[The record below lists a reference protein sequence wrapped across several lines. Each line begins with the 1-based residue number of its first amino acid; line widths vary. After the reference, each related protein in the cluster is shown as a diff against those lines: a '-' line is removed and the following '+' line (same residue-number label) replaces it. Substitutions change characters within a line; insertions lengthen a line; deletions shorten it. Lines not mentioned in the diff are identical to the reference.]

1 MSEINLDELKKIED
15 IISSNDFSSMN
26 NIFKQCITSIFEL
39 LKNHTEQIKKL
50 ENTIDQKCDKT
61 ELINSLVIKA
71 NNADVMK
78 NFNDVTNNLESKVS
92 LDDVNLLINNKVDKI
107 NTELAEI
114 KNSIENKANKN
125 FVISALHTKANKSDS
140 INISVIN
147 KKIEEIE
154 NDLNQLILN
163 IKKQFSA
170 FNEVL
175 IELDNNKIDSQVL
188 NKVTEDINKGINK
201 ILDNNNEDLKND
213 LNENLNK
220 LKNLDDEYKRVN
232 EQEKQRLDSLI
243 KTLDTK
249 IENISDKN
257 IELDTKLS
265 SLSVNNKLEEI
276 VNDLISTI
284 NKDKLDNNTNMNN
297 LNKSMKSLYNEYNIL
312 KNTISNELSVKPNLS
327 DLTELL
333 QNKVDY
339 KTLNSTLSEI
349 GKLKEK
355 IEEKTIKVDSNS
367 NNDYNN
373 NNYNNINNFTYNRRT
388 LTDYNNITPSLNKD
402 IDNLKYEISQ
412 IKESLIMKVDFKELN
427 SYLKGKVNIDDINKA
442 LTIIN
447 EDINSKVDNDYF
459 QKTLKNQSDINK
471 IICTDYIMGKWISSN
486 NEIVNGNIKW
496 NIQSINSSPENFSW
510 ENNSY
515 YITIRNK
522 GIYQIEFILFI
533 DKKQNMNFYPNV
545 LFVIDDTIIKGFTNI
560 ENEIIDEKIA
570 LKYKEYIN
578 LNGRSRLSISLT
590 RNNFINGF
598 MGILIIKEV

>member
-1 MSEINLDELKKIED
+1 MSEINLDEIKKIED
-15 IISSNDFSSMN
+15 IISSNEYSSMN
-26 NIFKQCITSIFEL
+26 DIFKQSINSIFEL
-39 LKNHTEQIKKL
+39 LKNHSEQIKKI
-50 ENTIDQKCDKT
+50 ENTIDQKCDKI

-78 NFNDVTNNLESKVS
+78 NFNDITNNLESKVS
-92 LDDVNLLINNKVDKI
+92 LDDVNLLINNKIDKI

-170 FNEVL
+170 FNDVL

-284 NKDKLDNNTNMNN
+284 NKDKLDNNTNINN
-297 LNKSMKSLYNEYNIL
+297 LNKSMKSLYNEYNVL
-312 KNTISNELSVKPNLS
+312 KNTVNNELSVKPNLS

-339 KTLNSTLSEI
+339 KTLNSTLYELD
-349 GKLKEK
+349 KLKEK
-355 IEEKTIKVDSNS
+355 IEENTIKID
-367 NNDYNN
+367 NNNN
-373 NNYNNINNFTYNRRT
+373 NNINTNNYNNKRSMTEYSNNSTIFT
-388 LTDYNNITPSLNKD
+388 PALNKD

-412 IKESLIMKVDFKELN
+412 IKDSLIMKVDFKELKD
-427 SYLKGKVNIDDINKA
+427 YLKGKVDVNDINKA
-442 LTIIN
+442 LTMIN
-447 EDINSKVDNDYF
+447 EDLNSKVDNNQY
-459 QKTLKNQSDINK
+459 QKTLKNQNDINK
-471 IICTDYIMGKWISSN
+471 LICNDYIMGKWISTN
-486 NEIVNGNIKW
+486 NEIINGNIKW
-496 NIQSINSSPENFSW
+496 NIQSVNSSPDNFSW
-510 ENNSY
+510 DNNNYFIS
-515 YITIRNK
+515 IRNK

-533 DKKQNMNFYPNV
+533 DRKENMNFYPNV
-545 LFVIDDTIIKGFTNI
+545 MIVIDNSIIKGFNNM
-560 ENEIIDEKIA
+560 ENEIYDEKIA
-570 LKYKEYIN
+570 LKFKEYIN
-578 LNGRSRLSISLT
+578 INERSRLSISIS
-590 RNNFINGF
+590 NNNSINGF
-598 MGILIIKEV
+598 MGILIIKEI

>member
-1 MSEINLDELKKIED
+1 MSEINLDEIKKIED
-15 IISSNDFSSMN
+15 IISSNEYSSMN
-26 NIFKQCITSIFEL
+26 DIFKQSINSIFEL
-39 LKNHTEQIKKL
+39 LKNHSEQIKKI
-50 ENTIDQKCDKT
+50 ENTIDQKCDKI

-92 LDDVNLLINNKVDKI
+92 LDDVNLLINNKIDKI

-170 FNEVL
+170 FNDVL

-284 NKDKLDNNTNMNN
+284 NKDKLDNNTNINN
-297 LNKSMKSLYNEYNIL
+297 LNKSMKSLYNEYNVL
-312 KNTISNELSVKPNLS
+312 KNTVNNELSVKPNLS

-339 KTLNSTLSEI
+339 KTLNSTLYELD
-349 GKLKEK
+349 KLKEK
-355 IEEKTIKVDSNS
+355 IEENTIKID
-367 NNDYNN
+367 NNNN
-373 NNYNNINNFTYNRRT
+373 NNINTNNYNNKRSMTEYSNNSTIFT
-388 LTDYNNITPSLNKD
+388 PALNKD

-412 IKESLIMKVDFKELN
+412 IKDSLIMKVDFKELKD
-427 SYLKGKVNIDDINKA
+427 YLKGKVDVNDINKA
-442 LTIIN
+442 LTMIN
-447 EDINSKVDNDYF
+447 EDLNSKVDNNQY
-459 QKTLKNQSDINK
+459 QKTLKNQNDINK
-471 IICTDYIMGKWISSN
+471 LICNDYIMGKWISTN
-486 NEIVNGNIKW
+486 NEIINGNIKW
-496 NIQSINSSPENFSW
+496 NIQSVNSSPDNFSW
-510 ENNSY
+510 DNNNYFIS
-515 YITIRNK
+515 IRNK

-533 DKKQNMNFYPNV
+533 DRKENMNFYPNV
-545 LFVIDDTIIKGFTNI
+545 MIVIDNSIIKGFNNM
-560 ENEIIDEKIA
+560 ENEIYDEKIA
-570 LKYKEYIN
+570 LKFKEYIN
-578 LNGRSRLSISLT
+578 INERSRLSISIS
-590 RNNFINGF
+590 RNNSINSF
-598 MGILIIKEV
+598 MGILIIKEI

>member
-26 NIFKQCITSIFEL
+26 NIFKQSITSIFEL

-78 NFNDVTNNLESKVS
+78 NFNDITNNLESKVS
-92 LDDVNLLINNKVDKI
+92 LDDVNLLINNKIDKI

-170 FNEVL
+170 FNDVL

-284 NKDKLDNNTNMNN
+284 NKDKLDNNTNINN
-297 LNKSMKSLYNEYNIL
+297 LNKSMKSLYNEYNVL
-312 KNTISNELSVKPNLS
+312 KNTVNNELSVKPNLS

-339 KTLNSTLSEI
+339 KTLNSTLYELD
-349 GKLKEK
+349 KLKEK
-355 IEEKTIKVDSNS
+355 IEENTIKID
-367 NNDYNN
+367 NNNN
-373 NNYNNINNFTYNRRT
+373 NNINTNNYNNKRSMTEYSNNSTIFT
-388 LTDYNNITPSLNKD
+388 PALNKD

-412 IKESLIMKVDFKELN
+412 IKDSLIMKVDFKELKD
-427 SYLKGKVNIDDINKA
+427 YLKGKVDVNDINKA
-442 LTIIN
+442 LTMIN
-447 EDINSKVDNDYF
+447 EDLNSKVDNNQY
-459 QKTLKNQSDINK
+459 QKTLKNQNDINK
-471 IICTDYIMGKWISSN
+471 LICNDYIMGKWISTN
-486 NEIVNGNIKW
+486 NEIINGNIKW
-496 NIQSINSSPENFSW
+496 NIQSVNSSPDNFSW
-510 ENNSY
+510 DNNNYFIS
-515 YITIRNK
+515 IRNK

-533 DKKQNMNFYPNV
+533 DRKENMNFYPNV
-545 LFVIDDTIIKGFTNI
+545 MIVIDNSIIKGFNNM
-560 ENEIIDEKIA
+560 ENEIYDEKIA
-570 LKYKEYIN
+570 LKFKEYIN
-578 LNGRSRLSISLT
+578 INERSRLSISIS
-590 RNNFINGF
+590 NNNSINGF
-598 MGILIIKEV
+598 MGILIIKEI

>member
-1 MSEINLDELKKIED
+1 MSEINLDEIKKIED
-15 IISSNDFSSMN
+15 IISSNEYSSMN
-26 NIFKQCITSIFEL
+26 DIFKQSINSIFEL
-39 LKNHTEQIKKL
+39 LKNHSEQIKKI
-50 ENTIDQKCDKT
+50 ENTIDQKCDKI

-213 LNENLNK
+213 LNDNINK

-232 EQEKQRLDSLI
+232 EQEKQGLDSLI

-284 NKDKLDNNTNMNN
+284 NKDKLDNNTNINN
-297 LNKSMKSLYNEYNIL
+297 LNKSMKSLYNEYNVL
-312 KNTISNELSVKPNLS
+312 KNTVNNELSVKPNLS

-339 KTLNSTLSEI
+339 KTLNSTLYELD
-349 GKLKEK
+349 KLKEK
-355 IEEKTIKVDSNS
+355 IEENTIKID
-367 NNDYNN
+367 NNNN
-373 NNYNNINNFTYNRRT
+373 NINTNNYNNKRSMTEYSNNSTIFT
-388 LTDYNNITPSLNKD
+388 PALNKD
-402 IDNLKYEISQ
+402 IDNIKYEISQ
-412 IKESLIMKVDFKELN
+412 IKDSLIMKVDFKELKN
-427 SYLKGKVNIDDINKA
+427 YLKGKVDVDDINKA
-442 LTIIN
+442 LTMIN
-447 EDINSKVDNDYF
+447 EDLNSKVDNIKF
-459 QKTLKNQSDINK
+459 QKTLKNQNDINK
-471 IICTDYIMGKWISSN
+471 LICNDYIMGKWISTN
-486 NEIVNGNIKW
+486 NEIINGNIKW
-496 NIQSINSSPENFSW
+496 NIQSVNSSPDNFSW
-510 ENNSY
+510 DNNNYFIS
-515 YITIRNK
+515 IRNK

-533 DKKQNMNFYPNV
+533 DRKENMNFYPNV
-545 LFVIDDTIIKGFTNI
+545 MIVIDNSIIKGFNNM
-560 ENEIIDEKIA
+560 ENEIYDEKIA
-570 LKYKEYIN
+570 LKFKEYIN
-578 LNGRSRLSISLT
+578 INERSRLSISIS
-590 RNNFINGF
+590 RNNSINSF
-598 MGILIIKEV
+598 MGILIIKEI

>member
-78 NFNDVTNNLESKVS
+78 NFNDITNNLESKVS
-92 LDDVNLLINNKVDKI
+92 LDDVNLLINNKIDKI

-170 FNEVL
+170 FNDVL

-213 LNENLNK
+213 LNDNINK

-284 NKDKLDNNTNMNN
+284 NKDKLDNNTNINN
-297 LNKSMKSLYNEYNIL
+297 LNKSMKSLYNEYNVL
-312 KNTISNELSVKPNLS
+312 KNTVNNELSVKPNLS

-339 KTLNSTLSEI
+339 KTLNSTLYELD
-349 GKLKEK
+349 KLKEK
-355 IEEKTIKVDSNS
+355 IEENTIKID
-367 NNDYNN
+367 NNNN
-373 NNYNNINNFTYNRRT
+373 NNINTNNYNNKRSMTEYSNNSTIFT
-388 LTDYNNITPSLNKD
+388 PALNKD

-412 IKESLIMKVDFKELN
+412 IKDSLIMKVDFKELKD
-427 SYLKGKVNIDDINKA
+427 YLKGKVDVNDINKA
-442 LTIIN
+442 LTMIN
-447 EDINSKVDNDYF
+447 EDLNSKVDNIKF
-459 QKTLKNQSDINK
+459 QKTLKNQNDINK
-471 IICTDYIMGKWISSN
+471 LICNDYIMGKWISTN
-486 NEIVNGNIKW
+486 NEIINGNIKW
-496 NIQSINSSPENFSW
+496 NIQSVNSSPDNFSW
-510 ENNSY
+510 DNNNYFIS
-515 YITIRNK
+515 IRNK

-533 DKKQNMNFYPNV
+533 DRKENMNFYPNV
-545 LFVIDDTIIKGFTNI
+545 MIVIDNSIIKGFNNM
-560 ENEIIDEKIA
+560 ENEIYDEKIA
-570 LKYKEYIN
+570 LKFKEYIN
-578 LNGRSRLSISLT
+578 INERSRLSISIS
-590 RNNFINGF
+590 RNNSINSF
-598 MGILIIKEV
+598 MGILIIKEI

>member
-213 LNENLNK
+213 LNDNINK

-339 KTLNSTLSEI
+339 KTLNSTLHELD
-349 GKLKEK
+349 KLKER
-355 IEEKTIKVDSNS
+355 IEENTIKID
-367 NNDYNN
+367 NNNN
-373 NNYNNINNFTYNRRT
+373 NTNNINNYNNKRSMTEYSNNSTIFT
-388 LTDYNNITPSLNKD
+388 PALNKD
-402 IDNLKYEISQ
+402 IDNIKYEISQ
-412 IKESLIMKVDFKELN
+412 IKDSLIMKVDFKELKN
-427 SYLKGKVNIDDINKA
+427 YLKGKVDVDDINKA
-442 LTIIN
+442 LTMIN
-447 EDINSKVDNDYF
+447 EDLNSKVDNINF
-459 QKTLKNQSDINK
+459 QKTLKNQNDINK
-471 IICTDYIMGKWISSN
+471 LICNDYIMGKWISTN
-486 NEIVNGNIKW
+486 NEIINGNIKW
-496 NIQSINSSPENFSW
+496 NIQSVNSSPDNFSW
-510 ENNSY
+510 ENNNYFIS
-515 YITIRNK
+515 IRNK

-533 DKKQNMNFYPNV
+533 DRKENMNFYPNV
-545 LFVIDDTIIKGFTNI
+545 MIVIDNSIIKGFNNM
-560 ENEIIDEKIA
+560 ENEIYDEKIA
-570 LKYKEYIN
+570 LKFKEYIN
-578 LNGRSRLSISLT
+578 INERSRLSISIS
-590 RNNFINGF
+590 NNNSINGF
-598 MGILIIKEV
+598 MGILIIKEI

>member
-170 FNEVL
+170 FNDVL

-339 KTLNSTLSEI
+339 KTLNSTLHELD
-349 GKLKEK
+349 KLKER
-355 IEEKTIKVDSNS
+355 IEENTIKID
-367 NNDYNN
+367 NNNN
-373 NNYNNINNFTYNRRT
+373 NTNNINNYNNKRSMTEYSNNSTIFT
-388 LTDYNNITPSLNKD
+388 PALNKD
-402 IDNLKYEISQ
+402 IDNIKYEISQ
-412 IKESLIMKVDFKELN
+412 IKDSLIMKVDFKELKN
-427 SYLKGKVNIDDINKA
+427 YLKGKVDVDDINKA
-442 LTIIN
+442 LTMIN
-447 EDINSKVDNDYF
+447 EDLNSKVDNINF
-459 QKTLKNQSDINK
+459 QKTLKNQNDINK
-471 IICTDYIMGKWISSN
+471 LICNDYIMGKWISTN
-486 NEIVNGNIKW
+486 NEIINGNIKW
-496 NIQSINSSPENFSW
+496 NIQSVNSSPDNFSW
-510 ENNSY
+510 ENNNYFIS
-515 YITIRNK
+515 IRNK

-533 DKKQNMNFYPNV
+533 DRKENMNFYPNV
-545 LFVIDDTIIKGFTNI
+545 MIVIDNSIIKGFNNM
-560 ENEIIDEKIA
+560 ENEIYDEKIA
-570 LKYKEYIN
+570 LKFKEYIN
-578 LNGRSRLSISLT
+578 INERSRLSISIS
-590 RNNFINGF
+590 RNNSINSF
-598 MGILIIKEV
+598 MGILIIKEI

>member
-1 MSEINLDELKKIED
+1 MSEINFDEIKNIED
-15 IISSNDFSSMN
+15 LISSNEFSSMN
-26 NIFKQCITSIFEL
+26 DTFKQGFTLIFSL
-39 LKNHTEQIKKL
+39 IKKQNNEIQKIGNSL
-50 ENTIDQKCDKT
+50 DQKCDKT

-71 NNADVMK
+71 NNADMIK
-78 NFNDVTNNLESKVS
+78 NFTEINNNLESKVC
-92 LDDVNLLINNKVDKI
+92 LDDVNLLINNKIDKI

-114 KNSIENKANKN
+114 KNSIETKANKN
-125 FVISALHTKANKSDS
+125 FVVSALHTKANKSDI
-140 INISVIN
+140 INLSVMN

-154 NDLNQLILN
+154 NDLNQLIIN
-163 IKKQFSA
+163 IKKQFST

-175 IELDNNKIDSQVL
+175 NGLENDKIDLQIL
-188 NKVTEDINKGINK
+188 NKVTEDINKGMNK
-201 ILDNNNEDLKND
+201 ILDTNNEDLKND
-213 LNENLNK
+213 VNENINK
-220 LKNLDDEYKRVN
+220 FKILYDEYKRVN
-232 EQEKQRLDSLI
+232 EQEKKRLDSLI
-243 KTLDTK
+243 KTLDSK
-249 IENISDKN
+249 INNLTEKN
-257 IELDTKLS
+257 NDLDIKLS
-265 SLSVNNKLEEI
+265 STSINNKLEEI
-276 VNDLISTI
+276 VNNLVSTV
-284 NKDKLDNNTNMNN
+284 NREKLENNTNINN
-297 LNKSMKSLYNEYNIL
+297 LNKSMKSLYNEYNML
-312 KNTISNELSVKPNLS
+312 KNSVINELSIKPNLS
-327 DLTELL
+327 DITELL

-339 KTLNSTLSEI
+339 KNLNSTLSEI

-578 LNGRSRLSISLT
+578 LNGRSRLSISIT
-590 RNNFINGF
+590 RNNFINRF

>member
-26 NIFKQCITSIFEL
+26 NIFKQSITSIFEL

-78 NFNDVTNNLESKVS
+78 NFNDINNNLESKVS

-154 NDLNQLILN
+154 TDLNQLILN

-213 LNENLNK
+213 LNDNLNK

-284 NKDKLDNNTNMNN
+284 NKDKLDNNTNINN
-297 LNKSMKSLYNEYNIL
+297 LNKSMKSLYNEYNVL
-312 KNTISNELSVKPNLS
+312 KNTVNNELSVKPNLS

-339 KTLNSTLSEI
+339 KTLNSTLNELD
-349 GKLKEK
+349 KLKER
-355 IEEKTIKVDSNS
+355 IEENTIKID
-367 NNDYNN
+367 NN
-373 NNYNNINNFTYNRRT
+373 NNNTNNNFINNNKRSMTEYS
-388 LTDYNNITPSLNKD
+388 NNSSILTPSLNKD

-412 IKESLIMKVDFKELN
+412 IKDSLIMKVDFKELKN
-427 SYLKGKVNIDDINKA
+427 YLKSKVDIDDINKA
-442 LTIIN
+442 LTMIN
-447 EDINSKVDNDYF
+447 EELNSKVDNSNF
-459 QKTLKNQSDINK
+459 QKTLKNQNDINK
-471 IICTDYIMGKWISSN
+471 LICNDYIMGKWISTN
-486 NEIVNGNIKW
+486 NEIINGNIKW
-496 NIQSINSSPENFSW
+496 NIQSVNSSPDNFSW
-510 ENNSY
+510 DNNNYFIS
-515 YITIRNK
+515 IRNK

-533 DKKQNMNFYPNV
+533 DRKENMNFYPNV
-545 LFVIDDTIIKGFTNI
+545 MIVIDNSIIKGFNNM
-560 ENEIIDEKIA
+560 ENEIYDEKIA
-570 LKYKEYIN
+570 LKFKEYIN
-578 LNGRSRLSISLT
+578 INERSRLSISIS
-590 RNNFINGF
+590 RNNSINSF
-598 MGILIIKEV
+598 MGILIIKEI

>member
-1 MSEINLDELKKIED
+1 MSEINFDEIKNIED
-15 IISSNDFSSMN
+15 LISSNEFSSMN
-26 NIFKQCITSIFEL
+26 DTFKQGFTLIFSL
-39 LKNHTEQIKKL
+39 IKKQNNEIQKIGNSL
-50 ENTIDQKCDKT
+50 DQKCDKT

-71 NNADVMK
+71 NNADMIK
-78 NFNDVTNNLESKVS
+78 NFTEINNNLESKVC
-92 LDDVNLLINNKVDKI
+92 LDDVNLLINNKIDKI

-114 KNSIENKANKN
+114 KNSIETKANKN
-125 FVISALHTKANKSDS
+125 FVVSALHTKANKSDI
-140 INISVIN
+140 INLSVMN

-154 NDLNQLILN
+154 NDLNQLIIN
-163 IKKQFSA
+163 IKKQFST

-175 IELDNNKIDSQVL
+175 NGLENDKIDLQIL
-188 NKVTEDINKGINK
+188 NKVTEDINKGMNK
-201 ILDNNNEDLKND
+201 ILDTNNEDLKND
-213 LNENLNK
+213 VNENINK
-220 LKNLDDEYKRVN
+220 FKILYDEYKRVN
-232 EQEKQRLDSLI
+232 EQEKKRLDSLI
-243 KTLDTK
+243 KTLDSK
-249 IENISDKN
+249 INNLTEKN
-257 IELDTKLS
+257 NELDIKLS
-265 SLSVNNKLEEI
+265 SISINNKLEEI
-276 VNDLISTI
+276 VNNLVSTV
-284 NKDKLDNNTNMNN
+284 NREKLENNTNINN
-297 LNKSMKSLYNEYNIL
+297 LNKSMKSLYNEYNML
-312 KNTISNELSVKPNLS
+312 KNSVINELSIKPNLS
-327 DLTELL
+327 DVTELL

-578 LNGRSRLSISLT
+578 LNGRSRLSISIT
-590 RNNFINGF
+590 RNNFINRF

>member
-1 MSEINLDELKKIED
+1 MSEINLDEIKKIED
-15 IISSNDFSSMN
+15 IMSTNEFSSMN
-26 NIFKQCITSIFEL
+26 NIFKQSITSIFEL

-213 LNENLNK
+213 LNDNINK

-339 KTLNSTLSEI
+339 KTLNSTLNELD
-349 GKLKEK
+349 KLKER
-355 IEEKTIKVDSNS
+355 IEENTIKID
-367 NNDYNN
+367 NNNN
-373 NNYNNINNFTYNRRT
+373 NTNNINNYNNKRSMTEYSNNSTIFT
-388 LTDYNNITPSLNKD
+388 PALNKD
-402 IDNLKYEISQ
+402 IDNIKYEISQ
-412 IKESLIMKVDFKELN
+412 IKDSLIMKVDFKELKN
-427 SYLKGKVNIDDINKA
+427 YLKGKVDVDDINKA
-442 LTIIN
+442 LTMIN
-447 EDINSKVDNDYF
+447 EDLNSKVDNIKF
-459 QKTLKNQSDINK
+459 QKTLKNQNDINK
-471 IICTDYIMGKWISSN
+471 LICNDYIMGKWISTN
-486 NEIVNGNIKW
+486 NEIINGNIKW
-496 NIQSINSSPENFSW
+496 NIQSVNSSPDNFSW
-510 ENNSY
+510 ENNNYFIS
-515 YITIRNK
+515 IRNK

-533 DKKQNMNFYPNV
+533 DRKENMNFYPNV
-545 LFVIDDTIIKGFTNI
+545 MIVIDNSIIKGFNNM
-560 ENEIIDEKIA
+560 ENEIYDEKIA
-570 LKYKEYIN
+570 LKFKEYIN
-578 LNGRSRLSISLT
+578 INERSRLSISIS
-590 RNNFINGF
+590 NNNSINGF
-598 MGILIIKEV
+598 MGILIIKEI

>member
-1 MSEINLDELKKIED
+1 MSTNE
-15 IISSNDFSSMN
+15 FSSMN
-26 NIFKQCITSIFEL
+26 NIFKQSITSIFEL

-78 NFNDVTNNLESKVS
+78 NFNDINNNLESKVS

-154 NDLNQLILN
+154 TDLNQLILN

-213 LNENLNK
+213 LNDNLNK

-284 NKDKLDNNTNMNN
+284 NKDKLDNNTNINN
-297 LNKSMKSLYNEYNIL
+297 LNKSMKSLYNEYNVL
-312 KNTISNELSVKPNLS
+312 KNTVSNELSVKPNLS

-339 KTLNSTLSEI
+339 KTLNSTLNELD
-349 GKLKEK
+349 KLKER
-355 IEEKTIKVDSNS
+355 IEENTIKIDNNKNNTNNNFINNNKRSMTEYS
-367 NNDYNN
+367 NNSS
-373 NNYNNINNFTYNRRT
+373 I
-388 LTDYNNITPSLNKD
+388 LTPSLNKD
-402 IDNLKYEISQ
+402 IDNLKYEICQ
-412 IKESLIMKVDFKELN
+412 IKDSLIMKVDFKELKN
-427 SYLKGKVNIDDINKA
+427 YLKSKVDIDDINKA
-442 LTIIN
+442 LTMIN
-447 EDINSKVDNDYF
+447 EELNSKVDNSNF
-459 QKTLKNQSDINK
+459 QKTLKNQNDINK
-471 IICTDYIMGKWISSN
+471 LICNDYIMGKWISTN
-486 NEIVNGNIKW
+486 NEIINGNIKW
-496 NIQSINSSPENFSW
+496 NIQSVNSSPDNFSW
-510 ENNSY
+510 DNNNYFIS
-515 YITIRNK
+515 IRNK

-533 DKKQNMNFYPNV
+533 DRKENMNFYPNV
-545 LFVIDDTIIKGFTNI
+545 MIVIDNSIIKGFNFM
-560 ENEIIDEKIA
+560 ENEIYDEKIA
-570 LKYKEYIN
+570 LKFKEYIN
-578 LNGRSRLSISLT
+578 INERSRLSISISK
-590 RNNFINGF
+590 NNSINGF
-598 MGILIIKEV
+598 MGILIIKEI

>member
-78 NFNDVTNNLESKVS
+78 NFNDITNNLESKVS

-213 LNENLNK
+213 LNDNINK

-339 KTLNSTLSEI
+339 KTLNSTLHELD
-349 GKLKEK
+349 KLKER
-355 IEEKTIKVDSNS
+355 IEENTIKID
-367 NNDYNN
+367 NNNN
-373 NNYNNINNFTYNRRT
+373 NTNNINNYNNKRSMTEYSNNSTIFT
-388 LTDYNNITPSLNKD
+388 PALNKD

-412 IKESLIMKVDFKELN
+412 IKDSLIMKVDFKELKD
-427 SYLKGKVNIDDINKA
+427 YLKGKVDVNDINKA
-442 LTIIN
+442 LTMIN
-447 EDINSKVDNDYF
+447 EDLNSKVDNNQY
-459 QKTLKNQSDINK
+459 QKTLKNQNDINK
-471 IICTDYIMGKWISSN
+471 LICNDYIMGKWISTN
-486 NEIVNGNIKW
+486 NEIINGNIKW
-496 NIQSINSSPENFSW
+496 NIQSVNSSPDNFSW
-510 ENNSY
+510 ENNNYFIS
-515 YITIRNK
+515 IRNK

-533 DKKQNMNFYPNV
+533 DRKENMNFYPNV
-545 LFVIDDTIIKGFTNI
+545 MIVIDNSIIKGFNNM
-560 ENEIIDEKIA
+560 ENEIYDEKIA
-570 LKYKEYIN
+570 LKFKEYIN
-578 LNGRSRLSISLT
+578 INERSRLSISIS
-590 RNNFINGF
+590 NNNSINGF
-598 MGILIIKEV
+598 MGILIIKEI

>member
-78 NFNDVTNNLESKVS
+78 NFNDITNNLESKVS
-92 LDDVNLLINNKVDKI
+92 LDDVNLLINNKIDKI

-213 LNENLNK
+213 LNDNINK

-339 KTLNSTLSEI
+339 KTLNSTLHELD
-349 GKLKEK
+349 KLKER
-355 IEEKTIKVDSNS
+355 IEENTIKID
-367 NNDYNN
+367 NNNN
-373 NNYNNINNFTYNRRT
+373 NTNNINNYNNKRSMTEYSNNSTIFT
-388 LTDYNNITPSLNKD
+388 PALNKD
-402 IDNLKYEISQ
+402 IDNIKYEISQ
-412 IKESLIMKVDFKELN
+412 IKDSLIMKVDFKELKN
-427 SYLKGKVNIDDINKA
+427 YLKGKVDVDDINKA
-442 LTIIN
+442 LTMIN
-447 EDINSKVDNDYF
+447 EDLNSKVDNINF
-459 QKTLKNQSDINK
+459 QKTLKNQNDINK
-471 IICTDYIMGKWISSN
+471 LICNDYIMGKWISTN
-486 NEIVNGNIKW
+486 NEIINGNIKW
-496 NIQSINSSPENFSW
+496 NIQSVNSSPDNFSW
-510 ENNSY
+510 ENNNYFIS
-515 YITIRNK
+515 IRNK

-533 DKKQNMNFYPNV
+533 DRKENMNFYPNV
-545 LFVIDDTIIKGFTNI
+545 MIVIDNSIIKGFNNM
-560 ENEIIDEKIA
+560 ENEIYDEKIA
-570 LKYKEYIN
+570 LKFKEYIN
-578 LNGRSRLSISLT
+578 INERSRLSISIS
-590 RNNFINGF
+590 NNNSINGF
-598 MGILIIKEV
+598 MGILIIKEI

>member
-1 MSEINLDELKKIED
+1 MSEINLDEIKKIED
-15 IISSNDFSSMN
+15 IISSNEYSSMN
-26 NIFKQCITSIFEL
+26 DIFKQSINSIFEL
-39 LKNHTEQIKKL
+39 LKNHSEQIKKI
-50 ENTIDQKCDKT
+50 ENTIDQKCDKI

-78 NFNDVTNNLESKVS
+78 NFNDITNNLESKVS

-170 FNEVL
+170 FNDVL

-284 NKDKLDNNTNMNN
+284 NKDKLDNNTNINN
-297 LNKSMKSLYNEYNIL
+297 LNKSMKSLYNEYNVL
-312 KNTISNELSVKPNLS
+312 KNTVNNELSVKPNLS

-339 KTLNSTLSEI
+339 KTLNSTLYELD
-349 GKLKEK
+349 KLKEK
-355 IEEKTIKVDSNS
+355 IEENTIKID
-367 NNDYNN
+367 NNNN
-373 NNYNNINNFTYNRRT
+373 NNINTNNYNNKRSMTEYSNNSTIFT
-388 LTDYNNITPSLNKD
+388 PALNKD

-412 IKESLIMKVDFKELN
+412 IKDSLIMKVDFKELKD
-427 SYLKGKVNIDDINKA
+427 YLKGKVDVNDINKA
-442 LTIIN
+442 LTMIN
-447 EDINSKVDNDYF
+447 EDLNSKVDNNQY
-459 QKTLKNQSDINK
+459 QKTLKNQNDINK
-471 IICTDYIMGKWISSN
+471 LICNDYIMGKWISTN
-486 NEIVNGNIKW
+486 NEIINGNIKW
-496 NIQSINSSPENFSW
+496 NIQSVNSSPDNFSW
-510 ENNSY
+510 DNNNYFIS
-515 YITIRNK
+515 IRNK

-533 DKKQNMNFYPNV
+533 DRKENMNFYPNV
-545 LFVIDDTIIKGFTNI
+545 MIVIDNSIIKGFNNM
-560 ENEIIDEKIA
+560 ENEIYDEKIA
-570 LKYKEYIN
+570 LKFKEYIN
-578 LNGRSRLSISLT
+578 INERSRLSISIS
-590 RNNFINGF
+590 RNNSINSF
-598 MGILIIKEV
+598 MGILIIKEI

>member
-26 NIFKQCITSIFEL
+26 NIFKQSITSIFEL

-154 NDLNQLILN
+154 TDLNQLILN

-170 FNEVL
+170 FNDVL

-213 LNENLNK
+213 LNDNLNK

-284 NKDKLDNNTNMNN
+284 NKDKLDNNTNINN
-297 LNKSMKSLYNEYNIL
+297 LNKSMKSLYNEYNVL
-312 KNTISNELSVKPNLS
+312 KNTVNNELSVKPNLS

-339 KTLNSTLSEI
+339 KTLNSTLNELD
-349 GKLKEK
+349 KLKER
-355 IEEKTIKVDSNS
+355 IEENTIKID
-367 NNDYNN
+367 NNNN
-373 NNYNNINNFTYNRRT
+373 NNINTNNYNNKRSMTEYSNNSTIFT
-388 LTDYNNITPSLNKD
+388 PALNKD

-412 IKESLIMKVDFKELN
+412 IKDSLIMKVDFKELKN
-427 SYLKGKVNIDDINKA
+427 YLKSKVDIDDINKA
-442 LTIIN
+442 LTMIN
-447 EDINSKVDNDYF
+447 EELNSKVDDSNF
-459 QKTLKNQSDINK
+459 QKTLKNQNDINK
-471 IICTDYIMGKWISSN
+471 LICNDYIMGKWISTN
-486 NEIVNGNIKW
+486 NEIINGNIKW
-496 NIQSINSSPENFSW
+496 NIQSVNSSPDNFSW
-510 ENNSY
+510 DNNNYFIS
-515 YITIRNK
+515 IRNK

-533 DKKQNMNFYPNV
+533 DRKENMNFYPNV
-545 LFVIDDTIIKGFTNI
+545 MIVIDNSIIKGFNNM
-560 ENEIIDEKIA
+560 ENEIYDEKIA
-570 LKYKEYIN
+570 LKFKEYIN
-578 LNGRSRLSISLT
+578 INERSRLSISIS
-590 RNNFINGF
+590 NNNSINGF
-598 MGILIIKEV
+598 MGILIIKEI

>member
-26 NIFKQCITSIFEL
+26 NIFKQSITSIFEL

-213 LNENLNK
+213 LNDNINK

-339 KTLNSTLSEI
+339 KTLNSTLHELD
-349 GKLKEK
+349 KLKER
-355 IEEKTIKVDSNS
+355 IEENTIKID
-367 NNDYNN
+367 NNNN
-373 NNYNNINNFTYNRRT
+373 NTNNINNYNNKRSMTEYSNNSTIFT
-388 LTDYNNITPSLNKD
+388 PALNKD
-402 IDNLKYEISQ
+402 IDNIKYEISQ
-412 IKESLIMKVDFKELN
+412 IKDSLIMKVDFKELKN
-427 SYLKGKVNIDDINKA
+427 YLKGKVDVDDINKA
-442 LTIIN
+442 LTMIN
-447 EDINSKVDNDYF
+447 EDLNSKVDNINF
-459 QKTLKNQSDINK
+459 QKTLKNQNDINK
-471 IICTDYIMGKWISSN
+471 LICNDYIMGKWISTN
-486 NEIVNGNIKW
+486 NEIINGNIKW
-496 NIQSINSSPENFSW
+496 NIQSVNSSPDNFSW
-510 ENNSY
+510 ENNNYFIS
-515 YITIRNK
+515 IRNK

-533 DKKQNMNFYPNV
+533 DRKENMNFYPNV
-545 LFVIDDTIIKGFTNI
+545 MIVIDNSIIKGFNNM
-560 ENEIIDEKIA
+560 ENEIYDEKIA
-570 LKYKEYIN
+570 LKFKEYIN
-578 LNGRSRLSISLT
+578 INERSRLSISIS
-590 RNNFINGF
+590 NNNSINGF
-598 MGILIIKEV
+598 MGILIIKEI

>member
-170 FNEVL
+170 FNDVL

-213 LNENLNK
+213 LNDNLNK

-339 KTLNSTLSEI
+339 KTLNSTLYELD
-349 GKLKEK
+349 KLKEK
-355 IEEKTIKVDSNS
+355 IEENTIKIDNNKNNTNNNFINNNKRSMTEYS
-367 NNDYNN
+367 NNST
-373 NNYNNINNFTYNRRT
+373 IFT
-388 LTDYNNITPSLNKD
+388 PALNKD
-402 IDNLKYEISQ
+402 IDNIKYEISQ
-412 IKESLIMKVDFKELN
+412 IKDSLIMKVDFKELKD
-427 SYLKGKVNIDDINKA
+427 YLKGKVDVNDINKA
-442 LTIIN
+442 LTMIN
-447 EDINSKVDNDYF
+447 EDLNSKVDNNQY
-459 QKTLKNQSDINK
+459 QKTLKNQNDINK
-471 IICTDYIMGKWISSN
+471 LICNDYIMGKWISTN
-486 NEIVNGNIKW
+486 NEIINGNIKW
-496 NIQSINSSPENFSW
+496 NIQSVNSSPDNFSW
-510 ENNSY
+510 DNNNYFIS
-515 YITIRNK
+515 IRNK

-533 DKKQNMNFYPNV
+533 DRKENMNFYPNV
-545 LFVIDDTIIKGFTNI
+545 MIVIDNSIIKGFNNM
-560 ENEIIDEKIA
+560 ENEIYDEKIA
-570 LKYKEYIN
+570 LKFKEYIN
-578 LNGRSRLSISLT
+578 INERSRLSISISK
-590 RNNFINGF
+590 NNSINGF
-598 MGILIIKEV
+598 MGILIIKEI

>member
-1 MSEINLDELKKIED
+1 MSEINLDEIKKIED
-15 IISSNDFSSMN
+15 IISSNEYSSMN
-26 NIFKQCITSIFEL
+26 DIFKQSINSIFEL
-39 LKNHTEQIKKL
+39 LKNHSEQIKKI
-50 ENTIDQKCDKT
+50 ENTIDQKCDKI

-78 NFNDVTNNLESKVS
+78 NFNDITNNLESKVS
-92 LDDVNLLINNKVDKI
+92 LDDVNLLINNKIDKI

-154 NDLNQLILN
+154 TDLNQLILN

-170 FNEVL
+170 FNDVL

-284 NKDKLDNNTNMNN
+284 NKDKLDNNTNINN
-297 LNKSMKSLYNEYNIL
+297 LNKSMKSLYNEYNVL
-312 KNTISNELSVKPNLS
+312 KNTVSNELSVKPNLS

-339 KTLNSTLSEI
+339 KTLNSTLYELD
-349 GKLKEK
+349 KLKEK
-355 IEEKTIKVDSNS
+355 IEENTIKID
-367 NNDYNN
+367 NNNN
-373 NNYNNINNFTYNRRT
+373 NNINTNNYNNKRSMTEYSNNSTIFT
-388 LTDYNNITPSLNKD
+388 PALNKD

-412 IKESLIMKVDFKELN
+412 IKDSLIMKVDFKELKD
-427 SYLKGKVNIDDINKA
+427 YLKGKVYVNDINKA

-447 EDINSKVDNDYF
+447 EDLNSKVDNNQY
-459 QKTLKNQSDINK
+459 QKTLKNQNDINK
-471 IICTDYIMGKWISSN
+471 LICNDYIMGKWISTN
-486 NEIVNGNIKW
+486 NEIINGNIKW
-496 NIQSINSSPENFSW
+496 NIQSVNSSPDNFSW
-510 ENNSY
+510 DNNNYFIS
-515 YITIRNK
+515 IRNK

-533 DKKQNMNFYPNV
+533 DRKENMNFYPNV
-545 LFVIDDTIIKGFTNI
+545 MIVIDNSIIKGFNNM
-560 ENEIIDEKIA
+560 ENEIYDEKIA
-570 LKYKEYIN
+570 LKFKEYIN
-578 LNGRSRLSISLT
+578 INERSRLSISIS
-590 RNNFINGF
+590 RNNSINSF
-598 MGILIIKEV
+598 MGILIIKEI

>member
-26 NIFKQCITSIFEL
+26 NIFKQSITSIFEL

-213 LNENLNK
+213 LNDNINK

-339 KTLNSTLSEI
+339 KTLNSTLHELD
-349 GKLKEK
+349 KLKER
-355 IEEKTIKVDSNS
+355 IEENTIKID
-367 NNDYNN
+367 NNNN
-373 NNYNNINNFTYNRRT
+373 NTNNINNYNNKRSMTEYSNNSTIFT
-388 LTDYNNITPSLNKD
+388 PALNKD
-402 IDNLKYEISQ
+402 IDNIKYEISQ
-412 IKESLIMKVDFKELN
+412 IKDSLIMKVDFKELKN
-427 SYLKGKVNIDDINKA
+427 YLKGKVDVDDINKA
-442 LTIIN
+442 LTMIN
-447 EDINSKVDNDYF
+447 EDLNSKVDNIKF
-459 QKTLKNQSDINK
+459 QKTLKNQNDINK
-471 IICTDYIMGKWISSN
+471 LICNDYIMGKWISTN
-486 NEIVNGNIKW
+486 NEIINGNIKW
-496 NIQSINSSPENFSW
+496 NIQSVNSSPDNFSW
-510 ENNSY
+510 ENNNYFIS
-515 YITIRNK
+515 IRNK

-533 DKKQNMNFYPNV
+533 DRKENMNFYPNV
-545 LFVIDDTIIKGFTNI
+545 MIVIDNSIIKGFNNM
-560 ENEIIDEKIA
+560 ENEIYDEKIA
-570 LKYKEYIN
+570 LKFKEYIN
-578 LNGRSRLSISLT
+578 INERSRLSISIS
-590 RNNFINGF
+590 NNNSINGF
-598 MGILIIKEV
+598 MGILIIKEI

>member
-26 NIFKQCITSIFEL
+26 NIFKQSITSIFEL

-213 LNENLNK
+213 LNDNINK

-339 KTLNSTLSEI
+339 KTLNSTLHELD
-349 GKLKEK
+349 KLKER
-355 IEEKTIKVDSNS
+355 IEENTIKID
-367 NNDYNN
+367 NN
-373 NNYNNINNFTYNRRT
+373 NNNTNNNFINNNKRSMTEYSNNSTIFT
-388 LTDYNNITPSLNKD
+388 PALNKD

-412 IKESLIMKVDFKELN
+412 IKDSLIMKVDFKELKN
-427 SYLKGKVNIDDINKA
+427 YLKGKVDVDDINKA
-442 LTIIN
+442 LTMIN
-447 EDINSKVDNDYF
+447 EELNSKVDNSNF
-459 QKTLKNQSDINK
+459 QKTLKNQNDINK
-471 IICTDYIMGKWISSN
+471 LICNDYIMGKWISTN
-486 NEIVNGNIKW
+486 NEIINGNIKW
-496 NIQSINSSPENFSW
+496 NIQSVNSSPDNFSW
-510 ENNSY
+510 DNNNYFIS
-515 YITIRNK
+515 IRNK

-533 DKKQNMNFYPNV
+533 DRKENMNFYPNV
-545 LFVIDDTIIKGFTNI
+545 MIVIDNSIIKGFNNM
-560 ENEIIDEKIA
+560 ENEIYDEKIA
-570 LKYKEYIN
+570 LKFKEYIN
-578 LNGRSRLSISLT
+578 INERSRLSISISK
-590 RNNFINGF
+590 NNSINGF
-598 MGILIIKEV
+598 MGILIIKEI

>member
-1 MSEINLDELKKIED
+1 MSTNE
-15 IISSNDFSSMN
+15 FSSMN
-26 NIFKQCITSIFEL
+26 NIFKQSITSIFEL

-78 NFNDVTNNLESKVS
+78 NFNDINNNLESKVS

-154 NDLNQLILN
+154 TDLNQLILN

-213 LNENLNK
+213 LNDNLNK

-284 NKDKLDNNTNMNN
+284 NKDKLDNNTNINN
-297 LNKSMKSLYNEYNIL
+297 LNKSMKSLYNEYNVL
-312 KNTISNELSVKPNLS
+312 KNTVSNELSVKPNLS

-339 KTLNSTLSEI
+339 KTLNSTLHELD
-349 GKLKEK
+349 KLKER
-355 IEEKTIKVDSNS
+355 IEENTIKIDNNKNNTNNNFINNNKRSMTEYS
-367 NNDYNN
+367 NNSS
-373 NNYNNINNFTYNRRT
+373 I
-388 LTDYNNITPSLNKD
+388 LTPSLNKD

-412 IKESLIMKVDFKELN
+412 IKDSLIMKVDFKELKN
-427 SYLKGKVNIDDINKA
+427 YLKSKVDIDDINKA
-442 LTIIN
+442 LTMIN
-447 EDINSKVDNDYF
+447 EELNSKVDDSNF
-459 QKTLKNQSDINK
+459 QKTLKNQNDINK
-471 IICTDYIMGKWISSN
+471 LICNDYIMGKWISTN
-486 NEIVNGNIKW
+486 NEIINGNIKW
-496 NIQSINSSPENFSW
+496 NIQSVNSSPDNFSW
-510 ENNSY
+510 DNNNYFIS
-515 YITIRNK
+515 IRNK

-533 DKKQNMNFYPNV
+533 DRKENMNFYPNV
-545 LFVIDDTIIKGFTNI
+545 MIVIDNSIIKGFNFM
-560 ENEIIDEKIA
+560 ENEIYDEKIA
-570 LKYKEYIN
+570 LKFKEYIN
-578 LNGRSRLSISLT
+578 INERSRLSISISK
-590 RNNFINGF
+590 NNSINGF
-598 MGILIIKEV
+598 MGILIIKEI

>member
-1 MSEINLDELKKIED
+1 MSEINFDEIKNIED
-15 IISSNDFSSMN
+15 LISSNEFSSMN
-26 NIFKQCITSIFEL
+26 DTFKQGFTLIFSL
-39 LKNHTEQIKKL
+39 IKKQNNEIQKIGNSL
-50 ENTIDQKCDKT
+50 DQKCDKT

-71 NNADVMK
+71 NNADMIK
-78 NFNDVTNNLESKVS
+78 NFTELNNNLESKVC
-92 LDDVNLLINNKVDKI
+92 LDDVNLLINNKIDKI

-114 KNSIENKANKN
+114 KNSIETKANKN
-125 FVISALHTKANKSDS
+125 FVVSALHTKANKSDI
-140 INISVIN
+140 INLSVMN

-154 NDLNQLILN
+154 NDLNQLIIN
-163 IKKQFSA
+163 IKKQFST

-175 IELDNNKIDSQVL
+175 NGLENDKIDLLIL
-188 NKVTEDINKGINK
+188 NKVTEDINKGMNK
-201 ILDNNNEDLKND
+201 ILDTNNEDLKND
-213 LNENLNK
+213 VNENINK
-220 LKNLDDEYKRVN
+220 FKILYDEYKRVN
-232 EQEKQRLDSLI
+232 EQEKKRLDSLI
-243 KTLDTK
+243 KTLDSK
-249 IENISDKN
+249 INNLTEKN
-257 IELDTKLS
+257 NELDIKLS
-265 SLSVNNKLEEI
+265 SISINNKLEEM
-276 VNDLISTI
+276 VNNLVSTV
-284 NKDKLDNNTNMNN
+284 NREKLENNTNINN
-297 LNKSMKSLYNEYNIL
+297 LNKSMKSLYNEYNML
-312 KNTISNELSVKPNLS
+312 KNSVINELSIKPNLS
-327 DLTELL
+327 DITELL

-427 SYLKGKVNIDDINKA
+427 NYLKGKVNIDDINKA

-578 LNGRSRLSISLT
+578 LNGRSRLSISIT
-590 RNNFINGF
+590 RNNFINRF

>member
-1 MSEINLDELKKIED
+1 MSEINLDEIKKIED
-15 IISSNDFSSMN
+15 IMSTNEFSSMN
-26 NIFKQCITSIFEL
+26 NIFKQSITSIFEL

-78 NFNDVTNNLESKVS
+78 NFNDINNNLESKVS
-92 LDDVNLLINNKVDKI
+92 LDDVNLLINNKIDKI

-154 NDLNQLILN
+154 TDLNQLILN

-170 FNEVL
+170 FNDVL

-213 LNENLNK
+213 LNDNLNK

-284 NKDKLDNNTNMNN
+284 NKDKLDNNTNINN
-297 LNKSMKSLYNEYNIL
+297 LNKSMKSLYNEYNVL
-312 KNTISNELSVKPNLS
+312 KNTVNNELSVKPNLS

-339 KTLNSTLSEI
+339 KTLNSTLYELD
-349 GKLKEK
+349 KLKEK
-355 IEEKTIKVDSNS
+355 IEENTIKID
-367 NNDYNN
+367 NNNN
-373 NNYNNINNFTYNRRT
+373 NNINTNNYNNKRSMTEYSNNSTIFT
-388 LTDYNNITPSLNKD
+388 PALNKD

-412 IKESLIMKVDFKELN
+412 IKDSLIMKVDFKELKD
-427 SYLKGKVNIDDINKA
+427 YLKGKVDVNDINKA
-442 LTIIN
+442 LTMIN
-447 EDINSKVDNDYF
+447 EDLNSKVDNNQY
-459 QKTLKNQSDINK
+459 QKTLKNQNDINK
-471 IICTDYIMGKWISSN
+471 LICNDYIMGKWISTN
-486 NEIVNGNIKW
+486 NEIINGNIKW
-496 NIQSINSSPENFSW
+496 NIQSVNSSPDNFSW
-510 ENNSY
+510 DNNNYFIS
-515 YITIRNK
+515 IRNK

-533 DKKQNMNFYPNV
+533 DRKENMNFYPNV
-545 LFVIDDTIIKGFTNI
+545 MIVIDNSIIKGFNNM
-560 ENEIIDEKIA
+560 ENEIYDEKIA
-570 LKYKEYIN
+570 LKFKEYIN
-578 LNGRSRLSISLT
+578 INERSRLSISIS
-590 RNNFINGF
+590 RNNSINSF
-598 MGILIIKEV
+598 MGILIIKEI

>member
-1 MSEINLDELKKIED
+1 MSEINLDEIKKIED
-15 IISSNDFSSMN
+15 IISSNEYSSMN
-26 NIFKQCITSIFEL
+26 DIFKQSINSIFEL
-39 LKNHTEQIKKL
+39 LKNHSEQIKKI
-50 ENTIDQKCDKT
+50 ENTIDQKCDKI

-78 NFNDVTNNLESKVS
+78 NFNDITNNLESKVS

-154 NDLNQLILN
+154 TDLNQLILN

-213 LNENLNK
+213 LNDNLNK

-284 NKDKLDNNTNMNN
+284 NKDKLDNNTNINN
-297 LNKSMKSLYNEYNIL
+297 LNKSMKSLYNEYNVL
-312 KNTISNELSVKPNLS
+312 KNTVNNELSVKPNLS

-339 KTLNSTLSEI
+339 KTLNSTLNELD
-349 GKLKEK
+349 KLKER
-355 IEEKTIKVDSNS
+355 IEENTIKID
-367 NNDYNN
+367 NN
-373 NNYNNINNFTYNRRT
+373 NNNTNNNFINNNKRSMTEYS
-388 LTDYNNITPSLNKD
+388 NNSSILTPSLNKD

-412 IKESLIMKVDFKELN
+412 IKDSLIMKVDFKELKN
-427 SYLKGKVNIDDINKA
+427 YLKSKVDIDDINKA
-442 LTIIN
+442 LTMIN
-447 EDINSKVDNDYF
+447 EELNSKVDNSNF
-459 QKTLKNQSDINK
+459 QKTLKNQNDINK
-471 IICTDYIMGKWISSN
+471 LICNDYIMGKWISTN
-486 NEIVNGNIKW
+486 NEIINGNIKW
-496 NIQSINSSPENFSW
+496 NIQSVNSSPDNFSW
-510 ENNSY
+510 DNNNYFIS
-515 YITIRNK
+515 IRNK

-533 DKKQNMNFYPNV
+533 DRKENMNFYPNV
-545 LFVIDDTIIKGFTNI
+545 MIVIDNSIIKGFNNM
-560 ENEIIDEKIA
+560 ENEIYDEKIA
-570 LKYKEYIN
+570 LKFKEYIN
-578 LNGRSRLSISLT
+578 INERSRLSISIS
-590 RNNFINGF
+590 RNNSINSF
-598 MGILIIKEV
+598 MGILIIKEI

>member
-1 MSEINLDELKKIED
+1 MSEINLDEIKKIED
-15 IISSNDFSSMN
+15 IISSNEYSSMN
-26 NIFKQCITSIFEL
+26 DIFKQSINSIFEL
-39 LKNHTEQIKKL
+39 LKNHSEQIKKI
-50 ENTIDQKCDKT
+50 ENTIDQKCDKI

-78 NFNDVTNNLESKVS
+78 NFNDITNNLESKVS

-154 NDLNQLILN
+154 TDLNQLILN

-170 FNEVL
+170 FNDVL

-213 LNENLNK
+213 LNDNINK

-284 NKDKLDNNTNMNN
+284 NKDKLDNNTNINN
-297 LNKSMKSLYNEYNIL
+297 LNKSMKSLYNEYNVL
-312 KNTISNELSVKPNLS
+312 KNTVSNELSVKPNLS

-339 KTLNSTLSEI
+339 KTLNSTLNELD
-349 GKLKEK
+349 KLKER
-355 IEEKTIKVDSNS
+355 IEENTIKID
-367 NNDYNN
+367 NN
-373 NNYNNINNFTYNRRT
+373 NNNTNNNFINNNKRSMTEYS
-388 LTDYNNITPSLNKD
+388 NNSSILTPSLNKD

-412 IKESLIMKVDFKELN
+412 IKDSLIMKVDFKELKN
-427 SYLKGKVNIDDINKA
+427 YLKSKVDIDDINKA
-442 LTIIN
+442 LTMIN
-447 EDINSKVDNDYF
+447 EELNSKVDDSNF
-459 QKTLKNQSDINK
+459 QKTLKNQNDINK
-471 IICTDYIMGKWISSN
+471 LICNDYIMGKWISTN
-486 NEIVNGNIKW
+486 NEIINGNIKW
-496 NIQSINSSPENFSW
+496 NIQSVNSSPDNFSW
-510 ENNSY
+510 DNNNYFIS
-515 YITIRNK
+515 IRNK

-533 DKKQNMNFYPNV
+533 DRKENMNFYPNV
-545 LFVIDDTIIKGFTNI
+545 MIVIDNSIIKGFNNM
-560 ENEIIDEKIA
+560 ENEIYDEKIA
-570 LKYKEYIN
+570 LKFKEYMNIN
-578 LNGRSRLSISLT
+578 ERSRLSISISK
-590 RNNFINGF
+590 NNSINGF
-598 MGILIIKEV
+598 MGILIIKEI

>member
-1 MSEINLDELKKIED
+1 MSEINLDEIKKIED
-15 IISSNDFSSMN
+15 IISSNEYSSMN
-26 NIFKQCITSIFEL
+26 DIFKQSINSIFEL
-39 LKNHTEQIKKL
+39 LKNHSEQIKKI
-50 ENTIDQKCDKT
+50 ENTIDQKCDKI

-213 LNENLNK
+213 LNDNINK

-284 NKDKLDNNTNMNN
+284 NKDKLDNNTNINN
-297 LNKSMKSLYNEYNIL
+297 LNKSMKSLYNEYNVL
-312 KNTISNELSVKPNLS
+312 KNTVNNELSVKPNLS

-339 KTLNSTLSEI
+339 KTLNSTLYELD
-349 GKLKEK
+349 KLKEK
-355 IEEKTIKVDSNS
+355 IEENTIKID
-367 NNDYNN
+367 NNNN
-373 NNYNNINNFTYNRRT
+373 NNINTNNYNNKRSMTEYSNNSTIFT
-388 LTDYNNITPSLNKD
+388 PALNKD

-412 IKESLIMKVDFKELN
+412 IKDSLIMKVDFKELKD
-427 SYLKGKVNIDDINKA
+427 YLKGKVDVNDINKA
-442 LTIIN
+442 LTMIN
-447 EDINSKVDNDYF
+447 EDLNSKVDNNQY
-459 QKTLKNQSDINK
+459 QKTLKNQNDINK
-471 IICTDYIMGKWISSN
+471 LICNDYIMGKWISTN
-486 NEIVNGNIKW
+486 NEIINGNIKW
-496 NIQSINSSPENFSW
+496 NIQSVNSSPDNFSW
-510 ENNSY
+510 DNNNYFIS
-515 YITIRNK
+515 IRNK

-533 DKKQNMNFYPNV
+533 DRKENMNFYPNV
-545 LFVIDDTIIKGFTNI
+545 MIVIDNSIIKGFNNM
-560 ENEIIDEKIA
+560 ENEIYDEKIA
-570 LKYKEYIN
+570 LKFKEYIN
-578 LNGRSRLSISLT
+578 INERSRLSISIS
-590 RNNFINGF
+590 RNNSINSF
-598 MGILIIKEV
+598 MGILIIKEI

>member
-1 MSEINLDELKKIED
+1 MSEINLDEIKKIED
-15 IISSNDFSSMN
+15 IISSNEYSSMN
-26 NIFKQCITSIFEL
+26 DIFKQSINSIFEL
-39 LKNHTEQIKKL
+39 LKNHSEQIKKI
-50 ENTIDQKCDKT
+50 ENTIDQKCDKI

-78 NFNDVTNNLESKVS
+78 NFNDITNNLESKVS

-170 FNEVL
+170 FNDVL

-339 KTLNSTLSEI
+339 KTLNSTLHELD
-349 GKLKEK
+349 KLKER
-355 IEEKTIKVDSNS
+355 IEENTIKID
-367 NNDYNN
+367 NNNN
-373 NNYNNINNFTYNRRT
+373 NTNNINNYNNKRSMTEYSNNSTIFT
-388 LTDYNNITPSLNKD
+388 PALNKD
-402 IDNLKYEISQ
+402 IDNIKYEISQ
-412 IKESLIMKVDFKELN
+412 IKDSLIMKVDFKELKN
-427 SYLKGKVNIDDINKA
+427 YLKGKVDVDDINKA
-442 LTIIN
+442 LTMIN
-447 EDINSKVDNDYF
+447 EDLNSKVDNINF
-459 QKTLKNQSDINK
+459 QKTLKNQNDINK
-471 IICTDYIMGKWISSN
+471 LICNDYILGKWISTN
-486 NEIVNGNIKW
+486 NEIINGNIKW
-496 NIQSINSSPENFSW
+496 NIQSVNSSPDNFSW
-510 ENNSY
+510 ENNNYFIS
-515 YITIRNK
+515 IRNK

-533 DKKQNMNFYPNV
+533 DRKENMNFYPNV
-545 LFVIDDTIIKGFTNI
+545 MIVIDNSIIKGFNNM
-560 ENEIIDEKIA
+560 ENEIYDEKIA
-570 LKYKEYIN
+570 LKFKEYIN
-578 LNGRSRLSISLT
+578 INERSRLSISIS
-590 RNNFINGF
+590 RNNSINSF
-598 MGILIIKEV
+598 MGILIIKEI

>member
-213 LNENLNK
+213 LNDNINK

-339 KTLNSTLSEI
+339 KTLNSTLHELD
-349 GKLKEK
+349 KLKER
-355 IEEKTIKVDSNS
+355 IEENTIKID
-367 NNDYNN
+367 NNNN
-373 NNYNNINNFTYNRRT
+373 NTNNINNYNNKRSMTEYSNNSTIFT
-388 LTDYNNITPSLNKD
+388 PALNKD

-412 IKESLIMKVDFKELN
+412 IKDSLIMKVDFLYECIYNLI
-427 SYLKGKVNIDDINKA
+427 LKLDLI
-442 LTIIN
+442 
-447 EDINSKVDNDYF
+447 
-459 QKTLKNQSDINK
+459 
-471 IICTDYIMGKWISSN
+471 
-486 NEIVNGNIKW
+486 
-496 NIQSINSSPENFSW
+496 
-510 ENNSY
+510 
-515 YITIRNK
+515 
-522 GIYQIEFILFI
+522 
-533 DKKQNMNFYPNV
+533 FYC
-545 LFVIDDTIIKGFTNI
+545 
-560 ENEIIDEKIA
+560 EII
-570 LKYKEYIN
+570 
-578 LNGRSRLSISLT
+578 
-590 RNNFINGF
+590 
-598 MGILIIKEV
+598 

>member
-213 LNENLNK
+213 LNDNINK

-339 KTLNSTLSEI
+339 KTLNSTLHELD
-349 GKLKEK
+349 KLKER
-355 IEEKTIKVDSNS
+355 IEENTIKID
-367 NNDYNN
+367 NNNN
-373 NNYNNINNFTYNRRT
+373 NTNNINNYNNKRSMTEYSNNSTIFT
-388 LTDYNNITPSLNKD
+388 PALNKD
-402 IDNLKYEISQ
+402 IDNIKYEISQ
-412 IKESLIMKVDFKELN
+412 IKDSLIMKVDFKELKN
-427 SYLKGKVNIDDINKA
+427 YLKGKVDVDDINKA
-442 LTIIN
+442 LTMIN
-447 EDINSKVDNDYF
+447 EDLNSKVDNNQY
-459 QKTLKNQSDINK
+459 QKTLKNQNDINK
-471 IICTDYIMGKWISSN
+471 LICNDYIMGKWISTN
-486 NEIVNGNIKW
+486 NEIINGNIKW
-496 NIQSINSSPENFSW
+496 NIQSVNSSPDNFSW
-510 ENNSY
+510 DNNNYFIS
-515 YITIRNK
+515 IRNK

-533 DKKQNMNFYPNV
+533 DRKENMNFYPNV
-545 LFVIDDTIIKGFTNI
+545 MIVIDNSIIKGFNNM
-560 ENEIIDEKIA
+560 ENEIYDEKIA
-570 LKYKEYIN
+570 LKFKEYIN
-578 LNGRSRLSISLT
+578 INERSRLSISIS
-590 RNNFINGF
+590 RNNSINSF
-598 MGILIIKEV
+598 MGILIIKEI

>member
-1 MSEINLDELKKIED
+1 MSEINLDEIKKIED
-15 IISSNDFSSMN
+15 IISSNEYSSMN
-26 NIFKQCITSIFEL
+26 DIFKQSINSIFEL
-39 LKNHTEQIKKL
+39 LKNHSEQIKKI
-50 ENTIDQKCDKT
+50 ENTIDQKCDKI

-78 NFNDVTNNLESKVS
+78 NFNDITNNLESKVS
-92 LDDVNLLINNKVDKI
+92 LDDVNLLINNKIDKI

-170 FNEVL
+170 FNDVL

-284 NKDKLDNNTNMNN
+284 NKDKLDNNTNINN
-297 LNKSMKSLYNEYNIL
+297 LNKSMKSLYNEYNVL
-312 KNTISNELSVKPNLS
+312 KNTVNNELSVKPNLS

-339 KTLNSTLSEI
+339 KTLNSTLYELD
-349 GKLKEK
+349 KLKEK
-355 IEEKTIKVDSNS
+355 IEENTIKID
-367 NNDYNN
+367 NNNN
-373 NNYNNINNFTYNRRT
+373 NNINTNNYNNKRSMTEYSNNSTIFT
-388 LTDYNNITPSLNKD
+388 PALNKD

-412 IKESLIMKVDFKELN
+412 IKDSLIMKVDFKELKD
-427 SYLKGKVNIDDINKA
+427 YLKGKVDVNDINKA
-442 LTIIN
+442 LTMIN
-447 EDINSKVDNDYF
+447 EDLNSKVDNNQY
-459 QKTLKNQSDINK
+459 QKTLKNQNDINK
-471 IICTDYIMGKWISSN
+471 LICNDYIMGKWISTN
-486 NEIVNGNIKW
+486 NEIINGNIKW
-496 NIQSINSSPENFSW
+496 NIQSVNSSPDNFSW
-510 ENNSY
+510 DNNNYFIS
-515 YITIRNK
+515 IRNK

-533 DKKQNMNFYPNV
+533 DRKENMNFYPNV
-545 LFVIDDTIIKGFTNI
+545 MIVIDNSIIKGFNNM
-560 ENEIIDEKIA
+560 ENEIYDEKIA
-570 LKYKEYIN
+570 LKFKEYIN
-578 LNGRSRLSISLT
+578 INERSRLSISIS
-590 RNNFINGF
+590 RNNSINSF
-598 MGILIIKEV
+598 MGILIIKEI